1 MDNSYWSLIFMY
13 CRYKAQSKEHVKIG
27 EIAKLNCGISNTHVV
42 ITFEICCN
50 TAIIV
55 RGEGGEGRG
64 GCRL

>member
-1 MDNSYWSLIFMY
+1 MY